1 MQSGDL
7 DHLYEVLQRTEEKD
21 SGGQKKWVWNKI
33 GEFYGAEVPVSTS
46 AFSSSGAMGSALVV
60 QINYRPEDFPDL
72 LPEHQLR
79 DADSLDIYAITGI
92 LPVSRAKHR
101 IMCTVG
107 KI

>member
-1 MQSGDL
+1 MQSGEL
-7 DHLYEVLQRTEEKD
+7 DHLYEVLKRTEEKD
-21 SGGQKKWVWNKI
+21 SAGQKKWIWTKI
-33 GEFYGAEVPVSTS
+33 GAFYGGEAPVNTT

-72 LPEHQLR
+72 LAEHQLR
-79 DADSLDIYAITGI
+79 DVDSQKIYAITGI

-101 IMCTVG
+101 IMCAVG

>member
-7 DHLYEVLQRTEEKD
+7 DHLYEVMVRTEEKD
-21 SGGQKKWVWNKI
+21 SAGQKKWVWNKI
-33 GEFYGAEVPVSTS
+33 GEFYGGEVPVSTS

-72 LPEHQLR
+72 LPEDQLR
-79 DADSLDIYAITGI
+79 DADSKNLYAITCI

-101 IMCTVG
+101 IMCAVG

>member
-1 MQSGDL
+1 MQAGDL
-7 DHLYEVLQRTEEKD
+7 DHLYEVLQRTEVKD
-21 SGGQKKWVWNKI
+21 SAGQKKWIWSSI
-33 GEFYGAEVPVSTS
+33 GQFYGGEVPVNTT
-46 AFSSSGAMGSALVV
+46 AFSSSGAIGSALVV

-79 DADSLDIYAITGI
+79 DVDNQKIYAITGI

-107 KI
+107 KL

>member
-1 MQSGDL
+1 MQSGEL
-7 DHLYEVLQRTEEKD
+7 DHLYEVLKRTEEKD
-21 SGGQKKWVWNKI
+21 SAGQKKWIWTKI
-33 GEFYGAEVPVSTS
+33 GEFYGGEAPVNTT

-72 LPEHQLR
+72 LAEHQLR
-79 DADSLDIYAITGI
+79 DVDSQKIYAITGI
-92 LPVSRAKHR
+92 LPVNRAKHR

>member
-1 MQSGDL
+1 MNFMAVKAALS
-7 DHLYEVLQRTEEKD
+7 VLQHFRHLVR
-21 SGGQKKWVWNKI
+21 W
-33 GEFYGAEVPVSTS
+33 
-46 AFSSSGAMGSALVV
+46 GSALVV

-101 IMCTVG
+101 IMCAVG

>member
-1 MQSGDL
+1 MQSGEL
-7 DHLYEVLQRTEEKD
+7 DHLYEVLKRTEEKD
-21 SGGQKKWVWNKI
+21 SAGQKKWIWTKI
-33 GEFYGAEVPVSTS
+33 GAFYGGEAPVNTT

-72 LPEHQLR
+72 LDEHQLR
-79 DADSLDIYAITGI
+79 DVDSQKIYAITGI

>member
-1 MQSGDL
+1 MQSGEL
-7 DHLYEVLQRTEEKD
+7 DHLYEVLKRTEEKD
-21 SGGQKKWVWNKI
+21 SAGQKKWIWIKI
-33 GEFYGAEVPVSTS
+33 GAFYGGEAPVNTT

-72 LPEHQLR
+72 LDEHQLR
-79 DADSLDIYAITGI
+79 DVDSQKIYAITGI
-92 LPVSRAKHR
+92 LPVNRAKHR

>member
-7 DHLYEVLQRTEEKD
+7 DHLYEVLERAEEKD
-21 SGGQKKWVWNKI
+21 SAGQKKWIWTKI
-33 GEFYGAEVPVSTS
+33 GEFYGGEVPVSTS

-79 DADSLDIYAITGI
+79 DVDSQKIYAITGI
-92 LPVSRAKHR
+92 LPVSHAKHR
-101 IMCTVG
+101 IMCAVG

>member
-1 MQSGDL
+1 MQSGEL
-7 DHLYEVLQRTEEKD
+7 DHLYEVLKRTEEKD
-21 SGGQKKWVWNKI
+21 SAGQKKWIWTKI
-33 GEFYGAEVPVSTS
+33 GAFYGGEAPVNTT

-72 LPEHQLR
+72 LAEHQLR
-79 DADSLDIYAITGI
+79 DVDSQKIYAITGI
-92 LPVSRAKHR
+92 LPVNRAKHR

>member
-1 MQSGDL
+1 MQSGEL
-7 DHLYEVLQRTEEKD
+7 DHLYEVLKRTEEKD
-21 SGGQKKWVWNKI
+21 SAGQKKWIWTKI
-33 GEFYGAEVPVSTS
+33 GAFYGGEAPVNTT

-72 LPEHQLR
+72 LDEHQLR
-79 DADSLDIYAITGI
+79 DVDSQKIYAITGI
-92 LPVSRAKHR
+92 LPVKRAKHR

>member
-1 MQSGDL
+1 MQSGEL

-21 SGGQKKWVWNKI
+21 SAGQKKWVWIKI
-33 GEFYGAEVPVSTS
+33 GEFYGGEAPVNTT

-72 LPEHQLR
+72 LAEHQLR
-79 DADSLDIYAITGI
+79 DVDSKKIYAITGI
-92 LPVSRAKHR
+92 LPVNRAKHR

>member
-7 DHLYEVLQRTEEKD
+7 DHLYEVMERTEEKD
-21 SGGQKKWVWNKI
+21 SAGQKKWIWTKI
-33 GEFYGAEVPVSTS
+33 GAFYGGEAPVNTT

-72 LPEHQLR
+72 LAEHQLR
-79 DADSLDIYAITGI
+79 DVDSQKIYAITGI
-92 LPVSRAKHR
+92 LPVNRAKHR

>member
-1 MQSGDL
+1 MQSGEL
-7 DHLYEVLQRTEEKD
+7 DHLYEVLKRTEEKD
-21 SGGQKKWVWNKI
+21 SAGQKKWIWTKI
-33 GEFYGAEVPVSTS
+33 GAFYGGEAPVNTT

-72 LPEHQLR
+72 LDEHQLR
-79 DADSLDIYAITGI
+79 DVDSQKIYAITGI
-92 LPVSRAKHR
+92 LPVNRAKHR

>member
-21 SGGQKKWVWNKI
+21 SAGQKKWVWIKI
-33 GEFYGAEVPVSTS
+33 GEFYGGEVPVSTS
-46 AFSSSGAMGSALVV
+46 AFSSSGAMVSALVV

-72 LPEHQLR
+72 LPAHQLR
-79 DADSLDIYAITGI
+79 DADSQNIYAITGI

-101 IMCTVG
+101 IMCAVG